1 MKNGASDPLI
11 TNNYQVLWPLA
22 ADKNRKEWGGFVP
35 AGTIIS
41 AQSLWCLWVGKLSHF
56 WWWTV
61 SEVNW
66 LCRQAGLADKQ
77 SIYLDV
83 YG

>member
-1 MKNGASDPLI
+1 MSMGLSDPLI
-11 TNNYQVLWPLA
+11 TKKQ
-22 ADKNRKEWGGFVP
+22 EGGFVP
-35 AGTIIS
+35 TRTIFS
-41 AQSLWCLWVGKLSHF
+41 AQSLWCLWVGKMHHF

-66 LCRQAGLADKQ
+66 QCRQADRANKQ

-83 YG
+83 YGPLVIKIVLM